1 MLITAVVA
9 MSENHVIGYKNT
21 LPWHMP
27 ADLKHFKKIT
37 LDKPVLMGRKTHE
50 SIGKPL
56 PGRCN
61 IVITRDPDFRALGCV
76 VVNSMDSALQ
86 AASYSE
92 EVFIIGGAQIFQ
104 AAMPSADRI
113 YLTLVH
119 ENFDGDAF
127 FPEIKQED
135 WKLASNRDCEPDD
148 KNAYALSFQV
158 WERKPPSPEGEQ

>member
-92 EVFIIGGAQIFQ
+92 EVFIIGGAQLFASMLPRIQ
-104 AAMPSADRI
+104 RI
-113 YLTLVH
+113 YMTIIH
-119 ENFDGDAF
+119 H
-127 FPEIKQED
+127 
-135 WKLASNRDCEPDD
+135 
-148 KNAYALSFQV
+148 
-158 WERKPPSPEGEQ
+158 